1 MKDNLIHFFSSHF
14 SDRRQNKRSSSL
26 TSSDTDRC
34 STSSAGSSISDD
46 DSPSNTCCMQ
56 GYSNN
61 MIDLLKS
68 RVKLEGSFS
77 EGTGQISD
85 ANVDL
90 VKECQRVKS
99 FLSHLSCKADAGHQ
113 PGVSSEVSNDAIF
126 LHLKEASQDSD
137 SILSEVSCDA
147 KMSQSHEFPQGL
159 DIVKEFS
166 QLQAS
171 SLPSQQQI
179 SDLPSPALVS
189 NMPCEHPVFRTLSQS
204 HAFTT
209 PSLVQPTGVLGTS
222 QMSSIPSHIQ
232 VSSTSSQPKIH
243 TVPDKLGTLHV
254 LDKLQPIRIEYKSD
268 SLSSEAESGSDKFVF
283 PAAACTCQESCKLST
298 NQADNIEQILKQ
310 KGENHVHVYKLEQ
323 SKEVA
328 VEHSVDRCEVL
339 MNWFPPSDTDK
350 DEHLSQSPKC
360 ISKVNN
366 SHEDWC
372 IMSAPVQVK
381 TDSFRDS
388 KAIKDKSVF
397 GVSVRPGHANSP
409 LNSLSVSTDDS
420 AYHSSVESCS
430 WQEDDV
436 FLVVEDNIH
445 IFENSQSFCP
455 SPNSHH
461 TMGEILP
468 LIHAFK
474 QGIKNMFSKSK
485 SETSVKGASAQCFVP
500 CVSRSVYSTFQVRK
514 FPQSSLPQVNGG
526 NETFQDDKY
535 AKAEEWLVQ
544 DKDKSPPNLIC
555 QISDKQTDIDNTTIT
570 QNFPTQHMIVQS
582 RQENKLARK
591 CSNQFI
597 PCADLPE
604 ISYSKSHLHHISGHK
619 MTTSEAS
626 SKEKESRF
634 SDFMPASV
642 RKCDAVDTDLCRFY
656 HVFREGE
663 LDSLITQHVPELKI
677 IRSCYDHANWCLVVE
692 KI

>member
-1 MKDNLIHFFSSHF
+1 
-14 SDRRQNKRSSSL
+14 
-26 TSSDTDRC
+26 
-34 STSSAGSSISDD
+34 
-46 DSPSNTCCMQ
+46 
-56 GYSNN
+56 
-61 MIDLLKS
+61 
-68 RVKLEGSFS
+68 
-77 EGTGQISD
+77 
-85 ANVDL
+85 
-90 VKECQRVKS
+90 
-99 FLSHLSCKADAGHQ
+99 
-113 PGVSSEVSNDAIF
+113 
-126 LHLKEASQDSD
+126 
-137 SILSEVSCDA
+137 
-147 KMSQSHEFPQGL
+147 
-159 DIVKEFS
+159 
-166 QLQAS
+166 
-171 SLPSQQQI
+171 
-179 SDLPSPALVS
+179 
-189 NMPCEHPVFRTLSQS
+189 
-204 HAFTT
+204 
-209 PSLVQPTGVLGTS
+209 
-222 QMSSIPSHIQ
+222 
-232 VSSTSSQPKIH
+232 
-243 TVPDKLGTLHV
+243 
-254 LDKLQPIRIEYKSD
+254 
-268 SLSSEAESGSDKFVF
+268 
-283 PAAACTCQESCKLST
+283 
-298 NQADNIEQILKQ
+298 
-310 KGENHVHVYKLEQ
+310 
-323 SKEVA
+323 
-328 VEHSVDRCEVL
+328 
-339 MNWFPPSDTDK
+339 MNWFPPSDIDK

-597 PCADLPE
+597 PCSDLPE